1 MLITRKILLIFVMF
15 FDFKSKYL
23 RVLLL
28 TQHASAFILFKDAFD
43 SQLALFAQLTAQ
55 S

>member
-23 RVLLL
+23 RVFLL
-28 TQHASAFILFKDAFD
+28 TQHASDFILFKDAFD